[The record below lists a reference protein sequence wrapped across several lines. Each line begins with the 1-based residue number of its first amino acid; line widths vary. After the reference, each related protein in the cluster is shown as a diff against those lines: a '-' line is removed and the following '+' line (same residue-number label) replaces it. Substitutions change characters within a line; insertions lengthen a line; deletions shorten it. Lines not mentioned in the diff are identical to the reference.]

1 MASQQIML
9 LIDENDLQDVIQYL
23 KDFSQIIGKS
33 FHQAKDIMTQQQ
45 IATLNFDINKV
56 IKKLENSI
64 K

>member
-9 LIDENDLQDVIQYL
+9 LIDEKDLQDVIQYL
-23 KDFSQIIGKS
+23 KDFSTIVGQS
-33 FHQAKDIMTQQQ
+33 YLQAKNIITQQQ